1 MLGLHYLAHSFL
13 LIIGRVDFLQKKM
26 KKLALI
32 FIAVAFG
39 SGVSFAQ
46 TTSKTSAKASEE
58 KSVHS
63 LTFDRMSNTVD
74 EKEASVNR
82 QALSIYELPDVVQE
96 QLMYSEL
103 GGHTIVSITEIQPPF
118 GHKATLQYELVLKD
132 SEANAKNEPN
142 LIVRFDEYGELISQ
156 KKAPVL

>member
-1 MLGLHYLAHSFL
+1 M
-13 LIIGRVDFLQKKM
+13 M
-26 KKLALI
+26 KKLSLI

-46 TTSKTSAKASEE
+46 TTSKTPATPSEE

-63 LTFDRMSNTVD
+63 LTFDRMSNSID
-74 EKEASVNR
+74 EEEASVNR
-82 QALSIYELPDVVQE
+82 QALSIYELPEVVQE

-118 GHKATLQYELVLKD
+118 GHNATLQYELVLKD
-132 SEANAKNEPN
+132 STAKAKNEPN
-142 LIVRFDEYGELISQ
+142 LIVRYDEYGELLSQ
-156 KKAPVL
+156 KKAPVLGVE